1 MKSVQI
7 RSFFWSVFSRIRTEY
22 GEMLRI
28 SPVFSPNAGK
38 YGPEITLYLETFH
51 AVIRSLEHLFLVKHN
66 YKYNI
71 KVADTFQSR
80 SIRDVVSPTKTM
92 KSRII
97 FHSQSYNFSFLKTT
111 QGNAFIIDL
120 FKVFLCLKICG
131 GLKPHLSPPGS
142 LFFHFSTH
150 IQGHHQRL
158 CNAEYI
164 RYTRYST

>member
-7 RSFFWSVFSRIRTEY
+7 RCFLWSAFSGIRIE
-22 GEMLRI
+22 
-28 SPVFSPNAGK
+28 
-38 YGPEITLYLETFH
+38 YGPEITPYLDTFH

-97 FHSQSYNFSFLKTT
+97 FPSQSYNFSFLKTT

-131 GLKPHLSPPGS
+131 GLKPHLFPPGS

-150 IQGHHQRL
+150 IQGHTKGYAMQS
-158 CNAEYI
+158 I
-164 RYTRYST
+164 